1 MDRIGLAVGLAA
13 TPPAQ
18 TVPAYAPN
26 APSAPNPPNAPNETN
41 RPQIPAA
48 VAEGA
53 AHGPRL
59 SAFARLWQ
67 QKENALIAV
76 QDNARLQR
84 RLHQAAD
91 LAAQIRQEINTLV
104 KNYPPFPPGSEE
116 RVQFLRSV
124 TALRQQLDALTVPP
138 RPDAVPRL
146 PQPPQFPPE
155 SAEDAQWQAHAEA
168 LGAYQER
175 LAETVAATAES
186 WQVTRMWPE
195 VGASAPARVAPPDEA
210 SLQRLAAA
218 LKQTPVSLS
227 QAERLGDLG
236 Q

>member
-1 MDRIGLAVGLAA
+1 MERIGLAVGLVAA
-13 TPPAQ
+13 PLAQ
-18 TVPAYAPN
+18 TVPAAYA
-26 APSAPNPPNAPNETN
+26 PNAPNETN
-41 RPQIPAA
+41 RPQTAA
-48 VAEGA
+48 AAAGGT
-53 AHGPRL
+53 AHGPQL

-76 QDNARLQR
+76 QDNASLQR

-116 RVQFLRSV
+116 RLQFLRSV

-138 RPDAVPRL
+138 RPDSVPRL

-155 SAEDAQWQAHAEA
+155 SAEDVQWQAHAEA
-168 LGAYQER
+168 LGAYQTQ
-175 LAETVAATAES
+175 LAGLDAATAES
-186 WQVTRMWPE
+186 LQRTRMWPE
-195 VGASAPARVAPPDEA
+195 VGAGAPERVAPPDEA

-227 QAERLGDLG
+227 QAERLGYLG